1 MEVFRHR
8 DFFSSGKK
16 VNEDN
21 SVINMKK
28 DILKRKKE
36 A

>member
-8 DFFSSGKK
+8 DFLSSGKK

-21 SVINMKK
+21 SVINMKR
-28 DILKRKKE
+28 DRLKREKE